1 MALTEFSLIA
11 RYFTR
16 SAASGPDSGVVL
28 GIGDDAALLAV
39 RGDRQLAVAIDTLVE
54 GVHFP
59 ADAAPGDI
67 AHKALAVNLSDLA
80 AMGAEPRWFT
90 LALTLPAAEPDW
102 LEAFAH
108 GLFVLADEYGIV
120 LIGGDTTRGP
130 LCVTVQV
137 AGEVPT
143 GEAMTRHGAMPGDG
157 IYITGTLGDAA
168 LGLALLQQRTRLS
181 GPARAGDEAALL
193 TRLHRPI
200 PRVQAG
206 LALRGLAHAAIDV
219 SDGLVA
225 DLGHILA
232 ASGTGATVDVD
243 ALPRSPAFR
252 RWEQTRP
259 ATTAEANEADEAD
272 EANEPG
278 AVPTQAEPLALL
290 LGGGDDYELCLCLP
304 AEAAARL
311 DALEPGVALTRIG
324 TVEAQA
330 GLRLQ
335 HADGQLCALPVR
347 SGYAHF

>member
-11 RYFTR
+11 RYFSRTTT
-16 SAASGPDSGVVL
+16 PDSGVVQ

-90 LALTLPAAEPDW
+90 LALTLSAAEPDW

-120 LIGGDTTRGP
+120 LVGGDTTRGP

-137 AGEVPT
+137 AGEVPP

-157 IYITGTLGDAA
+157 IYVTGTLGDAA
-168 LGLALLQQRTRLS
+168 LGLALLQQHTRLS
-181 GPARAGDEAALL
+181 APKRVRDEAALL
-193 TRLHRPI
+193 ARLHRPV

-206 LALRGLAHAAIDV
+206 LVLRSLAHAAIDV
-219 SDGLVA
+219 SDGLAA

-232 ASGTGATVDVD
+232 ASGVGATVDVD

-259 ATTAEANEADEAD
+259 AVPAKADAANG
-272 EANEPG
+272 PG

-304 AEAAARL
+304 AEAVAQL

-335 HADGQLCALPVR
+335 HADGRSCAVPVR